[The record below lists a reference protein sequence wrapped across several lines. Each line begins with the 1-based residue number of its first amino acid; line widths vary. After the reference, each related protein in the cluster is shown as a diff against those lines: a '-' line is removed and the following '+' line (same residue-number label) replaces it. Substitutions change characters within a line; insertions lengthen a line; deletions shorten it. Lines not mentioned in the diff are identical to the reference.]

1 MVAHVVHM
9 HNVRSWLNTFKA
21 QNTVGIQL
29 FPRHKVCIIIYNMQI
44 AKTAYNSLL
53 DPFIYI
59 YMYYI
64 YVYIVWG
71 HDDLVHFKH
80 CSERIQHIQ
89 STSFLFEYTDCVHV
103 SLSIFILYVYYIY
116 IYINYIYIL

>member
-1 MVAHVVHM
+1 MPIGICPEIEA
-9 HNVRSWLNTFKA
+9 TFEHAGKG
-21 QNTVGIQL
+21 V
-29 FPRHKVCIIIYNMQI
+29 
-44 AKTAYNSLL
+44 
-53 DPFIYI
+53 IYI

-64 YVYIVWG
+64 YVFIVWG

-103 SLSIFILYVYYIY
+103 SLSIFILYVY
-116 IYINYIYIL
+116 